1 MFGFVVLII
10 LIASLTGMGIIIF
23 KNMPALL
30 ELPET
35 VPAKTDWKSRLE
47 KIKNSSPLKNFSFEI
62 LLQKILSKVRI
73 LTLKTDSK
81 TSSWLQELRAKAS
94 KKKFEENGD
103 YWRKVKKST
112 KK

>member
-1 MFGFVVLII
+1 MFGLVVLII

-23 KNMPALL
+23 RNMPALL
-30 ELPET
+30 ELSET
-35 VPAKTDWKSRLE
+35 VPVKIDWKSRLT
-47 KIKNSSPLKNFSFEI
+47 KVKNSSPLKNFSFEI
-62 LLQKILSKVRI
+62 FLQKILSKVRI

-94 KKKFEENGD
+94 KKKFEENRD
-103 YWRKVKKST
+103 YWRKVRSST